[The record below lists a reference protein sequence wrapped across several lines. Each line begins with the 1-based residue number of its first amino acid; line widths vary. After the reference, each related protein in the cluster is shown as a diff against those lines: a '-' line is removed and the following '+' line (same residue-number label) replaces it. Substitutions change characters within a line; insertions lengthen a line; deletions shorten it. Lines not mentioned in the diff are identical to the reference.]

1 MVLEIRLVLQL
12 IKEIQEVLGMD
23 ADNVQGCIR
32 SLRRLG
38 LCAMVAQVWVVDP
51 KTELALMDAHLRD
64 IQETIPNWRI
74 KIHELIEMI

>member
-32 SLRRLG
+32 MLRRLG
-38 LCAMVAQVWVVDP
+38 LSATIAQEWIVDP
-51 KTELALMDAHLRD
+51 KPTLALLEAHLRD
-64 IQETIPNWRI
+64 IQETIPGWRT
-74 KIHELIEMI
+74 KICELIEMI

>member
-32 SLRRLG
+32 ALRRLG
-38 LCAMVAQVWVVDP
+38 LCAMVAQVWVFDP
-51 KTELALMDAHLRD
+51 KAELVLMDAHLRD
-64 IQETIPNWRI
+64 IQETIPIWRN
-74 KIHELIEMI
+74 KIHELIEMM